1 MKDGVGGRKAAWRPC
16 LLTDLPSAGRGGGG
30 GRDHSCPQMWRDRDG
45 YLARVH
51 HSRCGFLSLF
61 GGFFEHTRPRA
72 EALLRGEPSSQFGL
86 RPTLAYRGEKEFPY
100 H

>member
-1 MKDGVGGRKAAWRPC
+1 MGWEGGKQH
-16 LLTDLPSAGRGGGG
+16 GGPACSLICPLQGGEGG

-51 HSRCGFLSLF
+51 HSRCGFLGLF

-72 EALLRGEPSSQFGL
+72 EALLRGEPGSQFGL